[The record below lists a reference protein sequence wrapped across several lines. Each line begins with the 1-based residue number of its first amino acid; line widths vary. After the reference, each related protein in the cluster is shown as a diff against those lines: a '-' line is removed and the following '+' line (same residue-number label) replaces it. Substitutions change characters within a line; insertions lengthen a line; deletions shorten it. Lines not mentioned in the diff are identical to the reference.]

1 MLKYT
6 ENNSM
11 LVIHKPHT
19 PIIMVKGSQVH
30 VLV

>member
-1 MLKYT
+1 MHKYI

-11 LVIHKPHT
+11 FVIHKPHT
-19 PIIMVKGSQVH
+19 LIITVKGPQVH

>member
-1 MLKYT
+1 MRKYI

-11 LVIHKPHT
+11 FVIHKPHT
-19 PIIMVKGSQVH
+19 FIIMVKGSQVH